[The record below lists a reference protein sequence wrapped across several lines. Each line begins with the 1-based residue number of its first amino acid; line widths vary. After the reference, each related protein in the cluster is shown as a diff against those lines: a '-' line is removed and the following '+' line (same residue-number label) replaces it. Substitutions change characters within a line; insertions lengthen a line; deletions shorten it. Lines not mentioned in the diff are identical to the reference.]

1 MKDKDFLNKNNNYL
15 LTEKNNYKEEI
26 EVNPEYIMEKYK
38 TIIIEYIIYL
48 FETNVI
54 NKSSNIADYLIIR
67 GLDTI
72 THVFLYLLNYT
83 KNIDV
88 VFFHCE
94 KSFYF
99 YLEFVSQIS
108 QDDKSF
114 LQLSS
119 RDACIYVYKKTIYD
133 LLNDVKKNNI
143 CTEKTTL
150 ILDIV
155 SKNIDIYKIIFYKI
169 IGVNIK
175 TKDEIKHIFN
185 LFYEITHNLNTLNLN
200 KHELL
205 VMYQIINGM
214 SCNIENLNLFLIFSI
229 EFLKKININKS
240 LFNDI
245 YIKKI
250 HAVNYKELNENN
262 VNEIMKHIFT

>member
-1 MKDKDFLNKNNNYL
+1 MKDFLNKTNNYL
-15 LTEKNNYKEEI
+15 LTDANNYKVEI
-26 EVNPEYIMEKYK
+26 EVSTEYIMEKYK

-48 FETNVI
+48 FETNAI
-54 NKSSNIADYLIIR
+54 SKTSNISEYLIIR

-72 THVFLYLLNYT
+72 THVFLNLLYYT
-83 KNIDV
+83 KNIDL

-133 LLNDVKKNNI
+133 VLSEVKKNNI
-143 CTEKTTL
+143 CTEKTITV
-150 ILDIV
+150 IDSV

-169 IGVNIK
+169 INVNIQ
-175 TKDEIKHIFN
+175 TKDEIKDIFN
-185 LFYEITHNLNTLNLN
+185 LIYEVTHNLTILNLN
-200 KHELL
+200 NKQL
-205 VMYQIINGM
+205 VFMYEIIN
-214 SCNIENLNLFLIFSI
+214 SISSNIENLKLFLNFLI
-229 EFLKKININKS
+229 EFLKKIKNNS
-240 LFNDI
+240 LLFNDI
-245 YIKKI
+245 HIKKI
-250 HAVNYKELNENN
+250 YNINYKDLNDHN
-262 VNEIMKHIFT
+262 VCEFVKSIFA